1 MFPVQSH
8 DDSRR
13 SYVYNV
19 YHSKY
24 SPAQVEGMK
33 KAENPPLHRLA
44 ELALAPSGSVTSI
57 ADIFSKSITTKSRK
71 KNFVPCEP

>member
-1 MFPVQSH
+1 MFPVLSH

-13 SYVYNV
+13 NYVYNL

-24 SPAQVEGMK
+24 SPAQVEGMNI
-33 KAENPPLHRLA
+33 AGNSPLHRLA
-44 ELALAPSGSVTSI
+44 ELAFAPGGSVTSI
-57 ADIFSKSITTKSRK
+57 ADILPKSITTRSRK